1 MKKLKVVTIVGTR
14 PEIIRLSMLIPKLD
28 AYTDHVFVHT
38 GQNSD
43 PKLNEVFFQDLGLR
57 QPDVYLNVDTS
68 SMGSVMGDTL
78 KKAEEVFRRETPD
91 AVMILGDTNSAIA
104 AVVAERMH
112 IPVYHME
119 AGNRSF
125 DNNVP
130 EELNRKMVDH
140 VASFNLP
147 YNDYS
152 MRNLLA
158 EGIHPRFIQKTG
170 SPIREIYEHY
180 KDKIAASTAVQD
192 LGLTANAYFLVSVHR
207 QENVDLPE
215 RLEKVLDCLVAVRD
229 HWNLPVLV
237 STHPRT
243 RVRLEALNRSGLE
256 GIAFHE
262 PFGYLDYNKLQLDAK
277 AVISDSGTIS
287 EESAIAGF
295 KAVSLRDSIERP
307 EALESGSMMITGLDP
322 MTLISS
328 LELGLSNTLTSRT
341 PEGYQPADFSDR
353 VLKFLFSTSTKHK
366 NWKNL
371 RGKFNR
377 SRVCYKFF

>member
-1 MKKLKVVTIVGTR
+1 LKKLKVVTIVGTR
-14 PEIIRLSMLIPKLD
+14 PEIIRLSRLIPKLD
-28 AYTDHVFVHT
+28 EYTDHIFVHT

-43 PKLNEVFFQDLGLR
+43 PKLNEVFFEDLELR
-57 QPDVYLNVDTS
+57 QPDYFLNVDTS

-78 KKAEEVFRRETPD
+78 KKAEEVFLEEKPD

-180 KDKIAASTAVQD
+180 KDKIAKSTVVED
-192 LGLTANAYFLVSVHR
+192 LGLTPRSYFLVSVHR

-215 RLEKVLDCLVAVRD
+215 RLEKVLDCLVAVREK
-229 HWNLPVLV
+229 WNMPVMV

-243 RVRLEALNRSGLE
+243 RVRLEALARKDLE
-256 GIAFHE
+256 GITFHE
-262 PFGYLDYNKLQLDAK
+262 PFGYLDYNKLQLEAK
-277 AVISDSGTIS
+277 CVISDSGTIS

-295 KAVSLRDSIERP
+295 SAVSLRDSIERP
-307 EALESGSMMITGLDP
+307 EALESGSMILTGVDP
-322 MTLISS
+322 AILLQAIEIETTL
-328 LELGLSNTLTSRT
+328 ERT
-341 PEGYQPADFSDR
+341 AAVPEGYETFEFSSR
-353 VLKFLFSTSTKHK
+353 VLKFLISTAGKHK
-366 NWKNL
+366 NWKGL
-371 RGKFNR
+371 R
-377 SRVCYKFF
+377 S

>member
-1 MKKLKVVTIVGTR
+1 LKRLKVVTIVGTR
-14 PEIIRLSMLIPKLD
+14 PEIIRLSRLIPKLD
-28 AYTDHVFVHT
+28 EYTDHIFVHT

-43 PKLNEVFFQDLGLR
+43 PKLNEVFFEDLELR
-57 QPDVYLNVDTS
+57 QPDYFLNVDTS
-68 SMGSVMGDTL
+68 SMGSVMGDVL
-78 KKAEEVFRRETPD
+78 KKTEEVFLKEKPD
-91 AVMILGDTNSAIA
+91 AVMILGDTNSSIA
-104 AVVAERMH
+104 AIVAERMH

-180 KDKIAASTAVQD
+180 KDKIAASTAVSD
-192 LGLTANAYFLVSVHR
+192 LGLTPGGYFLVSAHR

-215 RLEKVLDCLVAVRD
+215 RLEKVLDCLVAVREK
-229 HWNLPVLV
+229 WGLPVMV

-243 RVRLEALNRSGLE
+243 RARLENLARIDLE
-256 GIAFHE
+256 GITFHQ
-262 PFGYLDYNKLQLDAK
+262 PFGYLDYNKLQLESK
-277 AVISDSGTIS
+277 CVISDSGTIS
-287 EESAIAGF
+287 EESSILGF
-295 KAVSLRDSIERP
+295 PAVTLRDSMERP
-307 EALESGSMMITGLDP
+307 EALGSGSIMMTGLNPDNLVRCI
-322 MTLISS
+322 TLTMSLDSESS
-328 LELGLSNTLTSRT
+328 L
-341 PEGYQPADFSDR
+341 PEGYDSNEFSSK
-353 VLKFLFSTSTKHK
+353 VLKYLFSTCRSAKK
-366 NWKNL
+366 WQ
-371 RGKFNR
+371 GKFE
-377 SRVCYKFF
+377 

>member
-1 MKKLKVVTIVGTR
+1 LKKLKVVTVVGTR
-14 PEIIRLSMLIPKLD
+14 PEIIRLSRLIPKLD
-28 AYTDHVFVHT
+28 EYTDHIFVHT

-43 PKLNEVFFQDLGLR
+43 PKLNEVFFEDLELR
-57 QPDVYLNVDTS
+57 QPDYFLNVDTS
-68 SMGSVMGDTL
+68 SMGSVMGDVL
-78 KKAEEVFRRETPD
+78 KKSEEIFLEEKPD
-91 AVMILGDTNSAIA
+91 AVMILGDTNSSIA
-104 AVVAERMH
+104 AIVAERMH

-180 KDKIAASTAVQD
+180 KDKIAASTAVED
-192 LGLTANAYFLVSVHR
+192 LGLTSGRYFLVSVHR

-215 RLEKVLDCLVAVRD
+215 RLEKVLDCMVAVREK
-229 HWNLPVLV
+229 WNMPIMV

-243 RVRLEALNRSGLE
+243 RIRLEALGRKDLE
-256 GIAFHE
+256 GITFHE
-262 PFGYLDYNKLQLDAK
+262 PFGYFDYNKLQLCAK
-277 AVISDSGTIS
+277 CVISDSGTIS
-287 EESAIAGF
+287 EESSLMGF
-295 KAVSLRDSIERP
+295 SAVTIRGSMERP
-307 EALESGSMMITGLDP
+307 EALESGSIIMTGLEAEN
-322 MTLISS
+322 LVRSIILEISVPRAS
-328 LELGLSNTLTSRT
+328 DL
-341 PEGYQPADFSDR
+341 PEGYAYTDFSNR
-353 VLKFLFSTSTKHK
+353 VLKFLHSTCTLSRR
-366 NWKNL
+366 WKAL
-371 RGKFNR
+371 L
-377 SRVCYKFF
+377 

>member
-1 MKKLKVVTIVGTR
+1 VKKLKVVTIVGTR
-14 PEIIRLSMLIPKLD
+14 PEIIRLSRLIPKLD
-28 AYTDHVFVHT
+28 EYTDHVFVHT

-43 PKLNEVFFQDLGLR
+43 PKLNEVFFEDLELR
-57 QPDVYLNVDTS
+57 APDYYLNVDTT
-68 SMGSVMGDTL
+68 SMGTVMGDVI
-78 KKAEEVFRRETPD
+78 KKSEEVFLKEKPD

-104 AVVAERMH
+104 AIIAERLH

-170 SPIREIYEHY
+170 SPIREIYEY
-180 KDKIAASTAVQD
+180 FKDKIAASTAVED
-192 LGLTANAYFLVSVHR
+192 LGLTSNGYFLVSVHR

-243 RVRLEALNRSGLE
+243 RVRLEALHRSGLE
-256 GIAFHE
+256 GITFHE
-262 PFGYLDYNKLQLDAK
+262 PFGYLDYNKLQLESK
-277 AVISDSGTIS
+277 CVISDSGTIS

-295 KAVSLRDSIERP
+295 SAVTLRDSIERP
-307 EALESGSMMITGLDP
+307 EALTSGSIVITGLLP
-322 MTLISS
+322 TNVVNSIILQLSATQSS
-328 LELGLSNTLTSRT
+328 QM
-341 PEGYQPADFSDR
+341 PEGYAQSDFSLR
-353 VLKFLFSTSTKHK
+353 VLKFVVSTCSVSSL
-366 NWKNL
+366 W
-371 RGKFNR
+371 RR
-377 SRVCYKFF
+377 ESA

>member
-14 PEIIRLSMLIPKLD
+14 PEIIRLSRLIPKLD
-28 AYTDHVFVHT
+28 EYTDHIFVHT

-43 PKLNEVFFQDLGLR
+43 PKLNEVFFEDLELR
-57 QPDVYLNVDTS
+57 APDYYLNVDTS
-68 SMGSVMGDTL
+68 SMGSVMGDVI
-78 KKAEEVFRRETPD
+78 KKSEEVFLKEKPD

-104 AVVAERMH
+104 AIVAERLH

-180 KDKIAASTAVQD
+180 KDKIAASSAVED
-192 LGLTANAYFLVSVHR
+192 LGLTPNGYFLVSVHR

-243 RVRLEALNRSGLE
+243 RVRLEALNRSGLD
-256 GIAFHE
+256 GITFHE

-277 AVISDSGTIS
+277 VVISDSGTIS
-287 EESAIAGF
+287 EESAIVGF
-295 KAVSLRDSIERP
+295 KAVTLRDSTERP
-307 EALESGSMMITGLDP
+307 EALETGNMLLSGLNIDS
-322 MTLISS
+322 LIQSIHLTIKRPG
-328 LELGLSNTLTSRT
+328 LELT
-341 PEGYQPADFSDR
+341 PEGYSSN
-353 VLKFLFSTSTKHK
+353 LFSERVISFLVSSARNHK
-366 NWKNL
+366 SWKSL
-371 RGKFNR
+371 R
-377 SRVCYKFF
+377 V

>member
-1 MKKLKVVTIVGTR
+1 LKKLKVVTIVGTR
-14 PEIIRLSMLIPKLD
+14 PEIIRLSRLIPKLD
-28 AYTDHVFVHT
+28 EYTDHILVHT

-43 PKLNEVFFQDLGLR
+43 PKLNEVFFEDLELR
-57 QPDVYLNVDTS
+57 EPDYFLNVDTS

-78 KKAEEVFRRETPD
+78 KKAEEVFLKEKPD

-104 AVVAERMH
+104 AVVAERMY

-180 KDKIAASTAVQD
+180 KDKIAASTAVAD
-192 LGLTANAYFLVSVHR
+192 LGLSPGGYFLVSVHR

-215 RLEKVLDCLVAVRD
+215 RLEKVLDCLVAVREK
-229 HWNLPVLV
+229 WNMPVMV

-243 RVRLEALNRSGLE
+243 RVRLEGLARKDLK
-256 GIAFHE
+256 GITFHE
-262 PFGYLDYNKLQLDAK
+262 PFGYLDYNKLQLEAK
-277 AVISDSGTIS
+277 CVISDSGTIS
-287 EESAIAGF
+287 EESSIIGF
-295 KAVSLRDSIERP
+295 SAVSLRDSIERP
-307 EALESGSMMITGLDP
+307 EALESGSMILAGLKP
-322 MTLISS
+322 RMLLKEINSETTI
-328 LELGLSNTLTSRT
+328 GRTTST
-341 PEGYQPADFSDR
+341 PEGYENLEFSTR
-353 VLKFLFSTSTKHK
+353 VLKFSFSTSKK
-366 NWKNL
+366 RADRKGL
-371 RGKFNR
+371 RF
-377 SRVCYKFF
+377 

>member
-1 MKKLKVVTIVGTR
+1 VKKLKVVTIVGTR
-14 PEIIRLSMLIPKLD
+14 PEIIRLSRLIPKLD
-28 AYTDHVFVHT
+28 EYTDHTLVHT

-43 PKLNEVFFQDLGLR
+43 PKLNEVFFEDLELR
-57 QPDVYLNVDTS
+57 QPDYFLNVDTS
-68 SMGSVMGDTL
+68 SMGSVMGDVL
-78 KKAEEVFRRETPD
+78 KKSEEVFLKEKPD
-91 AVMILGDTNSAIA
+91 AVMILGDTNSSIA
-104 AVVAERMH
+104 AIVAERMH

-180 KDKIAASTAVQD
+180 KDKIAASTAVSD
-192 LGLTANAYFLVSVHR
+192 LGLTPGSYFLVSVHR

-215 RLEKVLDCLVAVRD
+215 RLEKVLDCLVAVREK
-229 HWNLPVLV
+229 WGLPIMVA
-237 STHPRT
+237 THSGT
-243 RVRLEALNRSGLE
+243 RIRLEALYRDDLG
-256 GIAFHE
+256 GITFHE

-277 AVISDSGTIS
+277 CVILDSGTIS
-287 EESAIAGF
+287 EESSLMGF
-295 KAVSLRDSIERP
+295 SAVTLRDSMERP
-307 EALESGSMMITGLDP
+307 EALESGHIIMAGINPDNVVRSIGQSLP
-322 MTLISS
+322 ARMTASCPRVMLQ
-328 LELGLSNTLTSRT
+328 TTS
-341 PEGYQPADFSDR
+341 PIK
-353 VLKFLFSTSTKHK
+353 VLK
-366 NWKNL
+366 
-371 RGKFNR
+371 
-377 SRVCYKFF
+377 

>member
-1 MKKLKVVTIVGTR
+1 VKKLKVVTIVGTR
-14 PEIIRLSMLIPKLD
+14 PEIIRLSRLIPKLD
-28 AYTDHVFVHT
+28 EYTDHVFVHT
-38 GQNSD
+38 GQNSN
-43 PKLNEVFFQDLGLR
+43 PKLNEVFFEDLDLR
-57 QPDVYLNVDTS
+57 APDYYLNVDTS
-68 SMGSVMGDTL
+68 SMGSVMGDVI
-78 KKAEEVFRRETPD
+78 KKSEEVFLKEKPD

-104 AVVAERMH
+104 AIVAERLH

-180 KDKIAASTAVQD
+180 KDKIAASTAVED
-192 LGLTANAYFLVSVHR
+192 LGLTPNGYFLVSVHR

-215 RLEKVLDCLVAVRD
+215 RLGKVLDCLVAVRD

-243 RVRLEALNRSGLE
+243 RLRLEALNRSGLE
-256 GIAFHE
+256 GITFHE
-262 PFGYLDYNKLQLDAK
+262 PFGYLDYNKLQLDSK
-277 AVISDSGTIS
+277 VVISDSGTIS
-287 EESAIAGF
+287 EESAIARF

-307 EALESGSMMITGLDP
+307 EALETGATIITGLDSANLLASIEIETAGGP
-322 MTLISS
+322 VGAMPDGYETL
-328 LELGLSNTLTSRT
+328 N
-341 PEGYQPADFSDR
+341 FSER
-353 VLKFLFSTSTKHK
+353 VVRFLFSTSDKASA
-366 NWKNL
+366 WKAML
-371 RGKFNR
+371 AR
-377 SRVCYKFF
+377 S

>member
-1 MKKLKVVTIVGTR
+1 LKKLKVVTIVGTR
-14 PEIIRLSMLIPKLD
+14 PEIIRLSRLIPKLD
-28 AYTDHVFVHT
+28 EYTDHIFVHT

-43 PKLNEVFFQDLGLR
+43 PKLNEVFFEDLELR
-57 QPDVYLNVDTS
+57 QPDYFLNVDTS

-78 KKAEEVFRRETPD
+78 KKAEEVFLKEKPD

-170 SPIREIYEHY
+170 SPIREIYQHY
-180 KDKIAASTAVQD
+180 KDKIAASTAVTD
-192 LGLTANAYFLVSVHR
+192 LGLSPGGYFLVSVHR

-215 RLEKVLDCLVAVRD
+215 RLEQVLDCLVAVREK
-229 HWNLPVLV
+229 WNMPVMV

-243 RVRLEALNRSGLE
+243 RVRLEALARKDLE
-256 GIAFHE
+256 GITFHE

-277 AVISDSGTIS
+277 CVISDSGTIS

-295 KAVSLRDSIERP
+295 SAVSLRDSIERP
-307 EALESGSMMITGLDP
+307 EALESGSMILTGVDP
-322 MTLISS
+322 AILLQAIEIEMTLKP
-328 LELGLSNTLTSRT
+328 TTVT
-341 PEGYQPADFSDR
+341 PEGYETFEFSNR
-353 VLKFLFSTSTKHK
+353 VLKFLLSTAGKHK
-366 NWKNL
+366 NWKGL
-371 RGKFNR
+371 RA
-377 SRVCYKFF
+377 